1 MGGELSKP
9 KALLLLDSKECHF
22 SHNTRFYQ
30 RSLIRL
36 PAKREYDSTDASLLG
51 RADRRKPKY

>member
-1 MGGELSKP
+1 MGGELRKP
-9 KALLLLDSKECHF
+9 EALLLLDSKECHF
-22 SHNTRFYQ
+22 SHNTHFYQ

-36 PAKREYDSTDASLLG
+36 PAKREYGSTHASVLG